1 MLEHLRLTKP
11 SFRVDHESI
20 NEVDQ
25 VMPYFAGL
33 TSLRSFSMQ
42 DSVMQSLA
50 FMKGWQQIQELHLEN
65 NAITDVQP
73 LVHLSNLK
81 KLYLAGNRVRNA
93 TVLSEQ
99 VHVY

>member
-1 MLEHLRLTKP
+1 
-11 SFRVDHESI
+11 
-20 NEVDQ
+20 
-25 VMPYFAGL
+25 
-33 TSLRSFSMQ
+33 
-42 DSVMQSLA
+42 MQSLA